1 VTRFLVMATVAAAL
15 LTGCAT
21 LEPRYHRPAAPVPV
35 NFPTGPA
42 YPAPGDAPLPDWR
55 AVFPDPKLQAVI
67 EQSLANSRDL
77 RVAVG
82 QLEAARAQY
91 HVQRAALLPTV
102 DASASATYARE
113 YTGLPPAFGS
123 AYERTTEYSASL
135 GTTSYEVDL
144 FGRLRSL
151 SKAARETYLATD
163 EARRATQIT
172 LVGSVATDY
181 LTLAS
186 DESLLEAA
194 RQTVISG
201 QSNLDLANRRLQGGI
216 ASALDVANA
225 ETIVDQAKDDVARY
239 TTQVAQDRNA
249 LDLVVGAVVAAED
262 LPSGIDDPAARVG
275 VVPEALNSSVLLRR
289 PDVLEAEHTLRS
301 ANANI
306 GAARAA
312 FFPSISLTGSGGS
325 TTMSLSS
332 LFAPGTGVWSFGPTI
347 TLPIFDGGKNKG
359 NLDYARAEDR
369 IDVAQYEK
377 AIQTAF
383 REVADALAQRGTIA
397 DRLRAQQGL
406 VKAAADSLKLSQAL
420 YARGSDSYLDVLTSQ
435 RTYYAAQQSLIAV
448 QLTAATNVVTL
459 YKVLGG
465 GL

>member
-1 VTRFLVMATVAAAL
+1 MATAAGAL
-15 LTGCAT
+15 LTGCAA

-42 YPAPGDAPLPDWR
+42 YHAPGDAPLPDWR

-102 DASASATYARE
+102 NASASATYARE

-201 QSNLDLANRRLQGGI
+201 QSNLNLANRRLQGGI

-249 LDLVVGAVVAAED
+249 LDLVVGAVVAAND

-301 ANANI
+301 ANASI

-406 VKAAADSLKLSQAL
+406 VKAAADSLKLSEAL